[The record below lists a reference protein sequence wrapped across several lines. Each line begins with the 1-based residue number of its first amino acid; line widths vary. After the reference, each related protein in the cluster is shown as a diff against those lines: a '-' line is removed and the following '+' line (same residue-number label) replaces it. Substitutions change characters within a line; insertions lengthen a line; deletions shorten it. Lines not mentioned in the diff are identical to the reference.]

1 MHSKFDTPW
10 AIGSCLDQVSAQLSN
25 MDVKIRPAQL
35 FIFNNVP
42 STKSDVWGFFVS
54 S

>member
-1 MHSKFDTPW
+1 
-10 AIGSCLDQVSAQLSN
+10 

-42 STKSDVWGFFVS
+42 STKSDVWGFFCLVVSWTLDSHSVVGLINYLSVS